1 MQFEFDTSKSESNKL
16 KHGIDF
22 QTAQLIW
29 LDQYLIEIPAKSFDE
44 KRRLV
49 IGKIDNKIWS
59 AIITYRGD
67 SRRIISVRR
76 ARKKE
81 IDLYE
86 NL

>member
-1 MQFEFDTSKSESNKL
+1 MQFEFDISKSESNRL

-22 QTAQLIW
+22 QAAQLIW

-44 KRRLV
+44 KRRLA
-49 IGKIDNKIWS
+49 IGKIDSKIWA
-59 AIITYRGD
+59 AIFTYRGD
-67 SRRIISVRR
+67 SIRIISVRR

-81 IDLYE
+81 IYLYE